1 MFASCSDMWRRLP
14 PYSVPSRHSVA
25 QTKVLRQD
33 GQRLPRPFGLQPLGA
48 LTAAK
53 LSELEASMA
62 SDLAAFEAPGF
73 DFLDIERAREVQK
86 RCGLL
91 NRQLVVL
98 LYQHHRALLGH
109 HAEHV
114 GK

>member
-1 MFASCSDMWRRLP
+1 MAPSGARS
-14 PYSVPSRHSVA
+14 SPSRPSVA
-25 QTKVLRQD
+25 QTEILRQVS
-33 GQRLPRPFGLQPLGA
+33 QLLQRPFGLQPLGA
-48 LTAAK
+48 LVPAK
-53 LSELEASMA
+53 LSELDAVLA
-62 SDLAAFEAPGF
+62 SDFAAFKAPGF
-73 DFLDIERAREVQK
+73 EFPDNERAREVQK

-114 GK
+114 GR